1 MEELIVINGLNHVF
15 KGLSEESVRQL
26 LAFLHKKL
34 DLANNQIFFIY
45 VLEELLDTIQD
56 RLVSSSQVKSTM
68 AKINEKA
75 VEEMYNVKWCTLINS
90 VLESI
95 DA

>member
-56 RLVSSSQVKSTM
+56 RLASSSQFKSTM

-75 VEEMYNVKWCTLINS
+75 VEDMHNVKWCIFINS